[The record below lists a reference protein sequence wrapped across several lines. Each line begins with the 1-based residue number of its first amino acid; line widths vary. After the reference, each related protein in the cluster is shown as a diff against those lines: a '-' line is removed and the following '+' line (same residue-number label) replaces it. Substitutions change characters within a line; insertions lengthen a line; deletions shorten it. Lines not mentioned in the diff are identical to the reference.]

1 MLRFCR
7 TDPQTVSTLKA
18 SRIIDSSAT
27 NPCQRPTFLYL
38 RMLNTPGQS
47 ITAIDSFSRTISSL
61 I

>member
-7 TDPQTVSTLKA
+7 TEPHTVSTLKA
-18 SRIIDSSAT
+18 SRIMLSSAMK
-27 NPCQRPTFLYL
+27 PCQRPTFLYL

-47 ITAIDSFSRTISSL
+47 TTAMDSFSRTIRSL

>member
-7 TDPQTVSTLKA
+7 TEPQTVSTLKA
-18 SRIIDSSAT
+18 SRIMVNSAT

-47 ITAIDSFSRTISSL
+47 TTAMESFWRTIRSL